1 MAPDVALIVLVPTAT
16 AVAKPPVV
24 IVAVEVVPDAHVTDA
39 VRFCVL
45 LSVNVPVAVNCCVAP
60 LPIDGFAGVTAIDF
74 SVAAVTVNVV
84 DPLIAPDVALIVL
97 VPTATPVAKPPVV
110 IVAVE
115 VVPEAHVTD
124 PVRFCVL
131 LSLNV
136 PVAVNCCVRPFAI
149 DGFTGVTAID
159 CKVGGPDD
167 RTRFTAEPAP
177 TGVPATGDSLM
188 TSPAVTVLLDWCV
201 IVPTT
206 KPAALIAAVAAVCV
220 SPTTFGTVTEEL
232 ITVES
237 FTVAGAEPPP
247 LTVAVF
253 TCGETAFDAT
263 LTVTV
268 IAP

>member
-97 VPTATPVAKPPVV
+97 VPTPTPVANPPVVIVAVEVVPDAHVTDPVRFCVLLSLNVPVAVNCCVAPLPIDGFAGVTAIDFSVAAVTVNVVDPLIAPDVALIVLVPTPTPVANPPVV

-124 PVRFCVL
+124 AVRFCVL

-149 DGFTGVTAID
+149 DGFAGVTAMD
-159 CKVGGPDD
+159 
-167 RTRFTAEPAP
+167 
-177 TGVPATGDSLM
+177 
-188 TSPAVTVLLDWCV
+188 
-201 IVPTT
+201 
-206 KPAALIAAVAAVCV
+206 
-220 SPTTFGTVTEEL
+220 
-232 ITVES
+232 
-237 FTVAGAEPPP
+237 
-247 LTVAVF
+247 
-253 TCGETAFDAT
+253 
-263 LTVTV
+263 
-268 IAP
+268 